1 MHSKNI
7 PDSREILAD
16 LKLKW
21 KMIKT
26 DDKREIVREFV
37 DHASLNNEQIT
48 IFMK

>member
-26 DDKREIVREFV
+26 EDKREIVRKFV